1 MKFIQVPQTV
11 SKALLFVKKTSASK
25 FHKNNI
31 TRDIFDFL
39 RGNLNFITREEPG
52 KQLFHKGLRG
62 MDKYGMNHIRAWIK
76 FHIIDESDHTAIH
89 HIDDLSSANIRIFQ
103 FYHLFQYMPFTRRCC
118 LGIKFFFQ
126 NRNGVFFQT

>member
-1 MKFIQVPQTV
+1 
-11 SKALLFVKKTSASK
+11 
-25 FHKNNI
+25 
-31 TRDIFDFL
+31 
-39 RGNLNFITREEPG
+39 
-52 KQLFHKGLRG
+52 

-126 NRNGVFFQT
+126 NRNGIFLQTRYLCLRDAQLSGNLCLRHILIIAFLYDIQLLPL

>member
-1 MKFIQVPQTV
+1 MY
-11 SKALLFVKKTSASK
+11 
-25 FHKNNI
+25 
-31 TRDIFDFL
+31 
-39 RGNLNFITREEPG
+39 
-52 KQLFHKGLRG
+52 
-62 MDKYGMNHIRAWIK
+62 KYGMDHVRARIE